1 MTGTP
6 VYYFIGIKG
15 TGMSSL
21 ACMLKDLGYE
31 VCGSDLAKHFFTEDV
46 LVERNIPI
54 YEFDPSN
61 IKDGMHVIIG
71 NAFLED
77 FPEVVAAR
85 NNPTCICE
93 RYHEFLG
100 TFLRKYRLVSIA
112 GSHGKTTTTGML
124 ASVMKEFGET
134 GWLIGDGTGH
144 LSQDTEYFCLE
155 SCEFRRHFLAYHPE
169 YAIITNVEIDHVDY
183 FKDEA
188 DYRSAY
194 EQFIPNVSKAVVIY
208 GEDEQAR
215 MLDFSGKK
223 HYWYGLQDNDDIQA
237 VNVAETENGMHFDV
251 LFEGKMYAHFD
262 LPFVGHH
269 LLLNSLAVI
278 GICILEG
285 VKPELIEKGL
295 SSFQGVK
302 RRFAV
307 EKHGDSIFVDDYAHH
322 PTEVGV
328 TIDTARRRFPSS
340 RLIAI
345 FKPHRASR
353 VLYFADDFAAQLS
366 KADEVYLCEFT
377 SIDDKQDGT
386 DIDITYLADK
396 IPGSEILSEDRKGAR
411 VLAEKAPAC
420 YLFMSSK
427 DIYGLAQLV
436 KEEIDQK
443 NDK

>member
-1 MTGTP
+1 MTDKP

-21 ACMLKDLGYE
+21 ACMLSDLGYS

-54 YEFDPSN
+54 YEFNPNN
-61 IKDGMHVIIG
+61 IQDNMHVIVG

-77 FPEVVAAR
+77 FPEVIAAR
-85 NNPTCICE
+85 NNSTCVVE

-100 TFLRKYRLVSIA
+100 TFLKKYKVVAIA

-124 ASVMKEFGET
+124 SGVMKEFGNT

-155 SCEFRRHFLAYHPE
+155 ACEFRRHFLAYYPE
-169 YAIITNVEIDHVDY
+169 YAIITNVDIDHVDY

-194 EQFIPNVSKAVVIY
+194 EQFIPHVSKAVVVY

-215 MLDFSGKK
+215 MMDFSGKK
-223 HYWYGLQDNDDIQA
+223 HYWYGLEENDDIQA
-237 VNVAETENGMHFDV
+237 IHVDERMDGMDFDV
-251 LFEGKMYAHFD
+251 LFEGKMFAHFS

-285 VKPELIEKGL
+285 VSADKIEKGL
-295 SSFQGVK
+295 SAFHGEK

-307 EKHGDSIFVDDYAHH
+307 EYHKDSVFVDDYAHH

-328 TIDTARRRFPSS
+328 TIDTARKRFPDKK
-340 RLIAI
+340 LVAI

-353 VLYFADDFAAQLS
+353 VLYFADDFARQLK
-366 KADEVYLCEFT
+366 KADEVFLCDFT

-386 DIDITYLADK
+386 DIDITYLQNK
-396 IPGSEILSEDRKGAR
+396 IPGSKILSEDLKGAE
-411 VLAEKAPAC
+411 VLAKEEPAC

-436 KEEIDQK
+436 KNEIDAK
-443 NDK
+443 